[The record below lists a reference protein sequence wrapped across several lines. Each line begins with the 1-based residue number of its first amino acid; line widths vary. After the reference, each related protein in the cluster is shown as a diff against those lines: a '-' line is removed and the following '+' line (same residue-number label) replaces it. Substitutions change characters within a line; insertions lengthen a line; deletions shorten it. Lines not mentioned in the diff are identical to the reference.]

1 MDTIKLSI
9 VTPNGEIFSGDVKTV
24 TLPGKEGEFG
34 VLPNHASLVSA
45 LTVGVIEIEKKNATK
60 EIIAINWGHVK
71 VSEKAVDILVDGAV
85 SLSTDSSS
93 DISAKLEEAKK
104 IDETVENKYIDNN
117 INYKPIISGE
127 EAFKEIMKDIHK
139 MESEK

>member
-9 VTPNGEIFSGDVKTV
+9 VTPNGEIYSGDVKTV

-34 VLPNHASLVSA
+34 VLPRHASLVSA
-45 LTVGVIEIEKKNATK
+45 LTVGVIEIEKKDATK
-60 EIIAINWGHVK
+60 EIIAINWGHVR
-71 VSEKAVDILVDGAV
+71 VSEEVVDILVDGAV

-104 IDETVENKYIDNN
+104 LVNSVKDSNVSMAAVEAK
-117 INYKPIISGE
+117 INSF
-127 EAFKEIMKDIHK
+127 A
-139 MESEK
+139 